1 MLERHDVLI
10 VGAGL
15 FGAACGYELTRRG
28 ARCLV
33 LEKKKHVGGNCYT
46 EQWDGINVHVYG
58 PHIFHTSHKPTW
70 DWINQFA
77 TFNHYRHRVKV
88 VHGHQLYSFPLNL
101 STFYQL
107 WGVRSPEEARQRI
120 EDHKVACNSEES
132 LEAWAISQV
141 GRDLYEIFIKGYT
154 EKQWGR
160 LASDL
165 PAAILKR
172 IPIRLTYDDD
182 YFSDKYQGIPIGGYT
197 PIFEKLLAKAHVQ
210 TNVDYFDDRTYFDSL
225 AERVIYTGPVDRFHE
240 YCFGKLEYRS
250 LRFEHQRLE
259 TSDFQGIA
267 QLNYSSVDVPYTRI
281 VEHKHFEFDRQR
293 PVTWI
298 TREYPVE
305 AGDGCDEMYP
315 IRDDKNLETLR
326 RYQNLSKRPEY
337 GSYYVGGR
345 LGEYRYYDMHQ
356 VIEAAVR
363 LAHNV
368 EQDLRESPRNKGFH
382 WSAPTEA
389 GEPVLG

>member
-1 MLERHDVLI
+1 MLERRDVLI

-15 FGAACGYELTRRG
+15 FGAACAYELTRRG

-58 PHIFHTSHKPTW
+58 PHIFHTCHKATW
-70 DWINQFA
+70 DWMNQFA
-77 TFNHYRHRVKV
+77 KFNHYRHRVKV
-88 VHGHQLYSFPLNL
+88 AYGEQLYSFPLNL

-107 WGVRSPEEARQRI
+107 WGVRSPEEARRRI
-120 EDHKVACNSEES
+120 EDHKVRCNPEDS

-141 GRDLYEIFIKGYT
+141 GRDIYEIFIKGYT

-160 LASDL
+160 SASDL

-182 YFSDKYQGIPIGGYT
+182 YFSDEYQGIPIGGYT
-197 PIFEKLLAKAHVQ
+197 PIFEKLLAKAHVE

-225 AERVIYTGPVDRFHE
+225 AERVIYTGPVDRFHH
-240 YCFGKLEYRS
+240 YCFGKLAYRS

-259 TSDFQGIA
+259 TSDFQGVA
-267 QLNYSSVDVPYTRI
+267 QMNYSSADVPYTRI
-281 VEHKHFEFDRQR
+281 VEHKHFEFDRRQA
-293 PVTWI
+293 VTWI
-298 TREYPVE
+298 TREYPIE
-305 AGDGCDEMYP
+305 AGGGCDEMYP
-315 IRDDKNLETLR
+315 IRDGKNLEILR
-326 RYQNLSKRPEY
+326 RYQNLSQLREY
-337 GSYYVGGR
+337 GSYYIGGR

-356 VIEAAVR
+356 VIAAAVR

-368 EQDLRESPRNKGFH
+368 ERDLRESHRNKSFWH
-382 WSAPTEA
+382 APIET
-389 GEPVLG
+389 GDSLLS